1 MYGKRYILLVYL
13 DKTKSITYFFILL
26 FMENYKEILQFMSNV
41 AIIKSETSEKIYLV
55 HSTFWTLIWHLD
67 GNIFR
72 ASTWELSLGLYA
84 EDMEEMK
91 KWKNTNFTILWIS
104 KN

>member
-55 HSTFWTLIWHLD
+55 HSTF
-67 GNIFR
+67 
-72 ASTWELSLGLYA
+72 
-84 EDMEEMK
+84 
-91 KWKNTNFTILWIS
+91 
-104 KN
+104 